1 MRRKEK
7 GWCSMTN
14 EVPQINPNEPIR
26 RRERTQIMTLKEVA
40 KYLGLHPIS
49 IYRLIKTTD
58 IPAMKVGG
66 QWRFKKDILDEW
78 LLKQSSK
85 HLQ

>member
-1 MRRKEK
+1 
-7 GWCSMTN
+7 MTN
-14 EVPQINPNEPIR
+14 EVPQINPNEPVR

>member
-1 MRRKEK
+1 MVDTPTNMPISEDKEP
-7 GWCSMTN
+7 
-14 EVPQINPNEPIR
+14 VR

-49 IYRLIKTTD
+49 IYRLIKTSD

-66 QWRFKKDILDEW
+66 QWRFKKEILDSW
-78 LLKQSSK
+78 LLKQSGK
-85 HLQ
+85 VQ

>member
-1 MRRKEK
+1 M
-7 GWCSMTN
+7 N
-14 EVPQINPNEPIR
+14 QPQEAGMK

-49 IYRLIKTTD
+49 IYRLIKTTN

-66 QWRFKKDILDEW
+66 QWRFRKDLLDSW
-78 LLKQSSK
+78 LQKQQAK
-85 HLQ
+85 R

>member
-1 MRRKEK
+1 MNNPAENKEPAK
-7 GWCSMTN
+7 
-14 EVPQINPNEPIR
+14 

-66 QWRFKKDILDEW
+66 QWRFKKEVLDEW
-78 LLKQSSK
+78 LSKQSSK
-85 HLQ
+85 EMRG

>member
-1 MRRKEK
+1 
-7 GWCSMTN
+7 MTN

>member
-1 MRRKEK
+1 MAEP
-7 GWCSMTN
+7 S
-14 EVPQINPNEPIR
+14 NEPQAPFR

-66 QWRFKKDILDEW
+66 QWRFKKETLDEW
-78 LLKQSSK
+78 LTKQSEK
-85 HLQ
+85 DLG

>member
-1 MRRKEK
+1 M
-7 GWCSMTN
+7 S
-14 EVPQINPNEPIR
+14 NPEQQSASPKKR
-26 RRERTQIMTLKEVA
+26 DRTQIMTLKEVA

-66 QWRFKKDILDEW
+66 QWRFKKEGLDSW
-78 LLKQSSK
+78 LVKQTN
-85 HLQ
+85 HLE

>member
-1 MRRKEK
+1 MVDTPTNTPISGDKEP
-7 GWCSMTN
+7 
-14 EVPQINPNEPIR
+14 VR

-49 IYRLIKTTD
+49 IYRLIKTSD

-66 QWRFKKDILDEW
+66 QWRFKKEILDSW
-78 LLKQSSK
+78 LLKQSGK
-85 HLQ
+85 VQQ